1 MVRWYQ
7 VSATRAE
14 VTISSRA
21 LAPLR
26 RNHPWIWARSI
37 ERVLGSPGP
46 GDVVTIRDRRGAD
59 LGAGFYDPGSPI
71 RVRVLVGPGTVPGA
85 EWVEGAANRAAAIR
99 LATPGLAVADAMRL
113 VHGAGDGLPGLVVDR
128 YGPVAAVRYDG
139 EAAAVFWRP
148 HIETLL
154 AAVRAAG
161 HPIASLY
168 ERGRGVVAGAPLPD
182 ELVVS
187 EGAARFEVDLA
198 AGHKTGLFLDQ
209 RPHRLRV
216 GALSRD
222 AEVLNLFG
230 YTGGFSVHAGLGG
243 ARRVTTVDSA
253 APAIAAARRNLARS
267 GLDLDRHRL
276 VAGDAFAFLAG
287 ACPEPRRRAER
298 FDLVVCDPPSFA
310 PRRSARE
317 RALAAYQRL
326 NRLALSAI
334 SAGGLLVTCSCSSHV
349 RFEDF
354 EGAVAAAAAEARR
367 GARVVGRGGAG
378 PDHPVRPGFPEGDY
392 LKVLYIAVD

>member
-1 MVRWYQ
+1 M
-7 VSATRAE
+7 
-14 VTISSRA
+14 TISSRA

-46 GDVVTIRDRRGAD
+46 GAVVTIRDRRGAD

-71 RVRVLVGPGTVPGA
+71 RVRVLVGPATVPGA
-85 EWVEGAANRAAAIR
+85 GWVEAAAHRAAAIR
-99 LATPGLAVADAMRL
+99 LATPGLAGADAMRL
-113 VHGAGDGLPGLVVDR
+113 VHGAGDGLPGLVIDR

-139 EAAAVFWRP
+139 EAAAAFWRP

-168 ERGRGVVAGAPLPD
+168 ERGRGIVAGGPLPD
-182 ELVVS
+182 ELGVS

-253 APAIAAARRNLARS
+253 APAIAAARRNLSRS

-276 VAGDAFAFLAG
+276 IAGDAFAFLAG
-287 ACPEPRRRAER
+287 DGPEPGRGTER

-326 NRLALSAI
+326 NRLALSATR
-334 SAGGLLVTCSCSSHV
+334 AGGLLVTCSCSSHV